1 MRTLTRLG
9 RRRYVSAS
17 LSAFV
22 MLLLAA
28 WLAAAQVPSPVDL
41 SGAWSLDVHLSD
53 HPEQIALA
61 VAFDTG
67 EFRPETYERGVER
80 RGRRGSPDSA
90 TVPGRRDNDAREPA
104 ADRMNA
110 EDRKVLGELIRPV
123 QFPPL
128 TLTVAQARDAVT
140 ITAGTR
146 APYVMR
152 TDGKVETHSLELGSV
167 NRAAVWVGPQ
177 LRVTYEVG
185 RAGIL
190 TYTYSLVP
198 ATGQL
203 LIRVNFERVRG
214 KPGPFEIK
222 LVYDKTVSQ
231 AT

>member
-1 MRTLTRLG
+1 M
-9 RRRYVSAS
+9 V
-17 LSAFV
+17 
-22 MLLLAA
+22 LLAA
-28 WLAAAQVPSPVDL
+28 WLAAAQVPSPINL
-41 SGAWSLDVHLSD
+41 SGAWSLNVHLSD

-67 EFRPETYERGVER
+67 EFRPESYERSIEG

-90 TVPGRRDNDAREPA
+90 TVPGRRENDGPA
-104 ADRMNA
+104 AERMSA
-110 EDRKVLGELIRPV
+110 DDRKVLAELVRPV

-128 TLTVAQARDAVT
+128 TLTVAQANDAVT
-140 ITAGTR
+140 ITAGER

-152 TDGKVETHSLELGSV
+152 TDGKVETQPLDVGSV
-167 NRAAVWVGPQ
+167 NRAAMWVGPQ

-185 RAGIL
+185 RAGLL

-222 LVYDKTVSQ
+222 LVYDKTVAQ